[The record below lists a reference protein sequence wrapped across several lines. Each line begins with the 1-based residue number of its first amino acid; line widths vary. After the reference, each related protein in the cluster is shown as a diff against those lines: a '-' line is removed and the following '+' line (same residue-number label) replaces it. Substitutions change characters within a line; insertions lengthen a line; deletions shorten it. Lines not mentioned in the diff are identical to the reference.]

1 MLFFKAYPVEM
12 LRSNVFERSIYERR
26 GLMVDAIDSVL
37 ERQRVTRLRDHLTW
51 ELNYDSSELLHAE
64 FDCDICATLIN
75 YVRNF
80 EKAYKSATG
89 ESRTFEEIVDKSE
102 ESAV

>member
-1 MLFFKAYPVEM
+1 
-12 LRSNVFERSIYERR
+12 
-26 GLMVDAIDSVL
+26 MVDAIDSVL

>member
-1 MLFFKAYPVEM
+1 M
-12 LRSNVFERSIYERR
+12 NT
-26 GLMVDAIDSVL
+26 IDSGL

-80 EKAYKSATG
+80 EKAYESGTG
-89 ESRTFEEIVDKSE
+89 HSKTFEEVVDKSE

>member
-1 MLFFKAYPVEM
+1 
-12 LRSNVFERSIYERR
+12 
-26 GLMVDAIDSVL
+26 
-37 ERQRVTRLRDHLTW
+37 
-51 ELNYDSSELLHAE
+51 LLHAE

-80 EKAYKSATG
+80 EKAYESATG
-89 ESRTFEEIVDKSE
+89 HSKTFEEVVDKSE